1 MASGETSSPKYI
13 LSGSYNPNK
22 IQYSISKAETVQDG
36 DYLSAEVSLTSSGRL
51 YVSTAYF
58 KGTYKYIL
66 VFK

>member
-1 MASGETSSPKYI
+1 MASGETDSPKYI

-22 IQYSISKAETVQDG
+22 IKSNISLVETVQDG
-36 DYLSAEVSLTSSGRL
+36 VYLSAAVSLTSSGRL
-51 YVSTAYF
+51 YVSAAYF

>member
-36 DYLSAEVSLTSSGRL
+36 VYLLTDVFLTSSGKL
-51 YVSTAYF
+51 YASAAYF